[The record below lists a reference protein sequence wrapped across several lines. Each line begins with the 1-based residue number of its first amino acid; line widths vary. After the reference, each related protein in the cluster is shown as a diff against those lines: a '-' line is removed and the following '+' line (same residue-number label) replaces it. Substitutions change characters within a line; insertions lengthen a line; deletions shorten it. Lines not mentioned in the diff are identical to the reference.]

1 MTSTPHFISA
11 TLLSAL
17 CLSLL
22 VAALLSGSV
31 SLQAQ
36 QKAQTHS
43 FCGTVTDAV
52 TKEEMKGVTIKLLGA
67 KKNLLAGAISDTA
80 GKFCL
85 RVPANLLTE
94 SFTLRATYSEYKQ
107 FERTISLNVGNDSL
121 NEINLAIVME
131 QMEAEA
137 DEVVISASRI
147 ARAIDDIPI
156 RVEVIPAADLDESI
170 TVGIASAKMVLG
182 ELPGIMAQTNSASI
196 GAATVRIR
204 GLDGRYTQILQDG
217 IPAFGG
223 LNMNF
228 SVLTLPPLNL
238 RQLEII
244 KGSAAG
250 LHSAD
255 AIGGIINYITKSPEK
270 ETPELTAVA
279 AYNSLGGFDAS
290 AFYGQK
296 FDNLGFS
303 LHSTYNTQVRRDLD
317 GDGFADVP
325 AQQRFSVNPKLTYDF
340 SPKTKLTLSGAFSSD
355 RRLGG
360 EMSAPENYE
369 QGSDTVFAAA
379 QRLQRV
385 NVTGTFVTEASSIAT
400 FVVNAAYTNTNRASY
415 QQTTIFNGAETIG
428 YADAQMSVKIGKFQG
443 LLGLSAMN
451 QAFTETGN
459 DVLTGENRSFNFST
473 LSAFW
478 QGEYAFS
485 EMFSFLLSWR
495 FDYNTR
501 YGFLSSPRPSFMFR
515 PDKNFIIRLSG
526 GQGWRAPTI
535 FDETAEERLF
545 LGVPALQLTKPER
558 SEGLTL
564 DAQYKFI
571 IGEAVINANLNGF
584 FTHIGNRAGLTALNP
599 LAPTRQRVYTWSSG
613 GDLISQGAELIFDAK
628 IDELSLFFGYTF
640 ADVREGTLNT
650 SVNDLARKTLT
661 PLHFINAAALW
672 EIPNVVRVVSDFMLQ
687 SPQLLPTNEYLR
699 ESPTVVTWGG
709 SVEVWMPW
717 EEVHGLSVFLN
728 VENLLDFRQTR
739 YMPLYLGGSPRSST
753 FSGGVVWGPVDGR
766 VVSLGVKYKL

>member
-11 TLLSAL
+11 TLRSAL

-22 VAALLSGSV
+22 VVALFCGNV

-36 QKAQTHS
+36 QKAQMHS

-52 TKEEMKGVTIKLLGA
+52 TKEEMKSVTIKLLGA
-67 KKNLLAGAISDTA
+67 KKNLLAGAISDTT

-85 RVPANLLTE
+85 RVPVNLLAE

-137 DEVVISASRI
+137 EEVVVSASRI

-279 AYNSLGGFDAS
+279 AYNTFGGFDAG

-296 FDNLGFS
+296 FHNLGFS
-303 LHSTYNTQVRRDLD
+303 LHSTYNTQARRDLD

-340 SPKTKLTLSGAFSSD
+340 SQKTKLTLSGAFSSD

-369 QGSDTVFAAA
+369 QGSDNVFAAA

-400 FVVNAAYTNTNRASY
+400 LVVNAAYANTNRASF

-428 YADAQMSVKIGKFQG
+428 YADAQISVKIGKFQG
-443 LLGLSAMN
+443 LARLSAMN

-459 DVLTGENRSFNFST
+459 DALTGENRSFNFST

-478 QGEYAFS
+478 QVEYAFS
-485 EMFSFLLSWR
+485 DLFSFLYSWR

-501 YGFLSSPRPSFMFR
+501 YGFLSSPRPSLMFR

-640 ADVREGTLNT
+640 ADVREGTLST

-709 SVEVWMPW
+709 SVKVWMPW

>member
-11 TLLSAL
+11 KLSPAL
-17 CLSLL
+17 FVLFL
-22 VAALLSGSV
+22 VAAFFGDSA
-31 SLQAQ
+31 SLRAQ
-36 QKAQTHS
+36 QKTQTHS

-67 KKNLLAGAISDTA
+67 KKNLLAGSISDTA

-85 RVPANLLTE
+85 RVPANLLAE

-107 FERTISLNVGNDSL
+107 FERTISLSEGNDSL
-121 NEINLAIVME
+121 NAANLAIVME

-137 DEVVISASRI
+137 EEVVVSASRI
-147 ARAIDDIPI
+147 ARAIGDIPI

-182 ELPGIMAQTNSASI
+182 ELPGIMSQTNSASI

-255 AIGGIINYITKSPEK
+255 AIGGIINYITKSPEH

-279 AYNSLGGFDAS
+279 AYNSLGGFDAG

-303 LHSTYNTQVRRDLD
+303 LHSTYNTQGRRDLD
-317 GDGFADVP
+317 GDGFADVQ

-340 SPKTKLTLSGAFSSD
+340 SPKSKLTVSGAFSSD

-360 EMSAPENYE
+360 EMAAPENYE
-369 QGSDTVFAAA
+369 YGSDSTFAAA

-385 NVTGTFVTEASSIAT
+385 NVAAT
-400 FVVNAAYTNTNRASY
+400 FSAEVSTIASLLVNAAYASTNRASY
-415 QQTTIFNGAETIG
+415 QQTTAFNGAESIA
-428 YADAQMSVKIGKFQG
+428 YADAQVSFKLGKFQG
-443 LLGLSAMN
+443 LVGLSGMN
-451 QAFTETGN
+451 QVFTETGN
-459 DVLTGENRSFNFST
+459 DALTGENRSFTLST
-473 LSAFW
+473 FSAFW
-478 QGEYAFS
+478 QAEYAFS
-485 EMFSFLLSWR
+485 EVFSFLQSWR
-495 FDYNTR
+495 FDFNNR
-501 YGFLSSPRPSFMFR
+501 YGFVSAPRTSFMLR
-515 PDKNFIIRLSG
+515 PEKNFIIRLSG

-535 FDETAEERLF
+535 FDETAEERVF
-545 LGVPALQLTKPER
+545 RGIPALQLTKPER
-558 SEGLTL
+558 SESFTL

-571 IGEAVINANLNGF
+571 LGEAVINANLNGF

-599 LAPTRQRVYTWSSG
+599 LAPSRQQVFTWSSG

-640 ADVREGTLNT
+640 ADVRQGTLNT
-650 SVNDLARKTLT
+650 SVDDLTRKTLT

-739 YMPLYLGGSPRSST
+739 YMPLYLGGSPRSPG